1 MDDRSKPTRAT
12 VKGDETSPNVLAR
25 LEQPENGNRSG
36 RFRVLDRSRR
46 PMPTPHFGL
55 APLASFA
62 TGTSQLAF
70 TSCDRLGLATHRD
83 VHRAI
88 AETLLGLHRG
98 EEPLLASAMR
108 LARTIEA
115 VIGETLGF
123 PRVLLHR
130 SGRSMLG
137 EVLAQLV
144 GSGDQV
150 LVDTSA
156 DPRIRDSVR
165 STGATLV
172 DATYTDPESMFHRLI
187 DLREANPRAGLV
199 VVTQSYFPHDAQSPD
214 LGLLKAL
221 CDHHDATLVVDATH
235 DFGCI
240 GPRGGGFLA
249 VQEVLPY
256 VEVVTAELSETF
268 GSDAGFVAVRSD
280 AAYRHLAAALGAS
293 ASMPPVRAA
302 ELLAALEL
310 SRSANGDALRT
321 RLARAAD
328 TVRRGLAA
336 RGFHVVGSAGPVVA
350 VHVGDPDLAVLL
362 HQYLETEGAVAE
374 IVVPPDSGRGARLLF
389 HVTALHTEAQALEA
403 VRALDAAH
411 SIVRWTPSA

>member
-1 MDDRSKPTRAT
+1 
-12 VKGDETSPNVLAR
+12 
-25 LEQPENGNRSG
+25 
-36 RFRVLDRSRR
+36 
-46 PMPTPHFGL
+46 
-55 APLASFA
+55 
-62 TGTSQLAF
+62 
-70 TSCDRLGLATHRD
+70 
-83 VHRAI
+83 
-88 AETLLGLHRG
+88 
-98 EEPLLASAMR
+98 
-108 LARTIEA
+108 
-115 VIGETLGF
+115 
-123 PRVLLHR
+123 
-130 SGRSMLG
+130 MLG

-280 AAYRHLAAALGAS
+280 AAYRHLAAALGAHAAHENS
-293 ASMPPVRAA
+293 EIARIDRVAMPRGHERRAA
-302 ELLAALEL
+302 QL
-310 SRSANGDALRT
+310 DV
-321 RLARAAD
+321 ARAE
-328 TVRRGLAA
+328 RGPA
-336 RGFHVVGSAGPVVA
+336 RKL
-350 VHVGDPDLAVLL
+350 DPLRS
-362 HQYLETEGAVAE
+362 GA
-374 IVVPPDSGRGARLLF
+374 
-389 HVTALHTEAQALEA
+389 
-403 VRALDAAH
+403 
-411 SIVRWTPSA
+411 